1 MPADN
6 TLWVLTEVYYP
17 EEMSTG
23 YYLTSIAEHLAK
35 TRKVHVIT
43 GQPKHMARGL
53 RAPKR
58 ETHNAVEIFR
68 AWGTTL
74 DKNVMAFRLLN
85 MLTIGLSIFLHSVRH
100 FKQGDQV
107 LVVTAP
113 PSLPVTTALA
123 SLMRGASYTLLVQD
137 SYPEILV
144 AVGSAKPDSMFVRFA
159 HYVNRRVYK
168 HAAKVIV
175 MGRDMNE
182 LFQRKTEGLDMPIV
196 TIPNWADL
204 ESIEPF
210 PREDNP
216 LLKELGIEDKFVL
229 LYAGNIGHPTDVETI
244 VEAAERLKSREEIH
258 FLFIGA
264 GAKKKWL
271 DSAVAERELTNVTVL
286 DYRPRSE
293 QTLFLNACDVG
304 LVALIKGM
312 LGTAMPSRTY
322 NIMAAGKPIIALTD
336 EGSELARVIDEE
348 GIGWHVR
355 PGNAAALEEAILAAR
370 DPRTELEQMGQRAR
384 AAAEAKYS
392 LADACEAYR
401 QAIEMPKGLGST
413 RGAD

>member
-1 MPADN
+1 MSADN

-35 TRKVHVIT
+35 TRNVNVIT
-43 GQPKHMARGL
+43 GQPKHMARGV

-58 ETHNAVEIFR
+58 ETHSGVKIFR

-74 DKNVMAFRLLN
+74 DKNVMAFRLIN
-85 MLTIGLSIFLHSVRH
+85 MLTIGLSVFLYSLRH
-100 FKQGDQV
+100 FRQGDQV

-123 SLMRGASYTLLVQD
+123 ALMKGASYTLLVQD

-144 AVGSAKPDSMFVRFA
+144 AVGSAKRDSAFVRFV
-159 HYVNRRVYK
+159 HRVNRWVYK
-168 HAAKVIV
+168 HTAKIIV

-182 LFQRKTEGLDMPIV
+182 LFQKKTGGLDVPIV

-204 ESIEPF
+204 ETIDPL
-210 PREDNP
+210 PRNDNA
-216 LLKELGIEDKFVL
+216 LLKELDIEDKFVL

-244 VEAAERLKSREEIH
+244 IEAAERLCKREDIH

-264 GAKKKWL
+264 GVKKKWL
-271 DSAVAERELTNVTVL
+271 DETVAERKLDNVTVL
-286 DYRPRSE
+286 AYRPRSE
-293 QTLFLNACDVG
+293 QSVFLNACDVG

-312 LGTAMPSRTY
+312 WGTAMPSRTY
-322 NIMAAGKPIIALTD
+322 NIMAAAKPIIALTD
-336 EGSELARVIDEE
+336 EGSELARVIDED
-348 GIGWHVR
+348 GIGWHLR
-355 PGNAAALEEAILAAR
+355 PGDAEALEQAILNAYDAR
-370 DPRTELEQMGQRAR
+370 ATLAEMGLRAR
-384 AAAEAKYS
+384 TAAEAKYS
-392 LADACEAYR
+392 TTAACEAYR
-401 QAIEMPKGLGST
+401 TALELTASRPS
-413 RGAD
+413 

>member
-1 MPADN
+1 MSADN

-35 TRKVHVIT
+35 TRKVNVIT
-43 GQPKHMARGL
+43 GQPKHMARGI

-58 ETHNAVEIFR
+58 ETHNGVDIFR

-74 DKNVMAFRLLN
+74 DKNVMAFRLIN
-85 MLTIGLSIFLHSVRH
+85 MLTIGLSIFLYSLRH

-123 SLMRGASYTLLVQD
+123 ALMKGASYTLLVQD

-144 AVGSAKPDSMFVRFA
+144 AVGSAKPDSAFVSFVHR
-159 HYVNRRVYK
+159 VNRWVYK
-168 HAAKVIV
+168 HAAKIIV

-182 LFQRKTEGLDMPIV
+182 LFQKKTAGLDIPIV

-204 ESIEPF
+204 ETIEPL
-210 PREDNP
+210 PRDDNA
-216 LLKELGIEDKFVL
+216 LLKELALQDKFVL

-244 VEAAERLKSREEIH
+244 IATADRLRDREELH

-264 GAKKKWL
+264 GVKKRWL
-271 DSAVAERELTNVTVL
+271 DETVKKRELDNVTVL
-286 DYRPRSE
+286 AYRPRSE
-293 QTLFLNACDVG
+293 QTIFLNACDVG

-312 LGTAMPSRTY
+312 WGTAMPSRTY

-336 EGSELARVIDEE
+336 EGSELARVIDED
-348 GIGWHVR
+348 GIGWHLR
-355 PGNAAALEEAILAAR
+355 PGDPEALERAILGAFDARADLAA
-370 DPRTELEQMGQRAR
+370 MGKRAR
-384 AAAEAKYS
+384 TAAEAKYS
-392 LADACEAYR
+392 TAAACEAYR
-401 QAIEMPKGLGST
+401 EALELTASRPS
-413 RGAD
+413 

>member
-1 MPADN
+1 MSADN

-35 TRKVHVIT
+35 IRKVNVVT
-43 GQPKHMARGL
+43 GQPKHMARGV

-58 ETHNAVEIFR
+58 ETHNGVEIFR

-74 DKNVMAFRLLN
+74 DKNVMAFRLIN
-85 MLTIGLSIFLHSVRH
+85 MLTIGLSVFLYSLRH

-123 SLMRGASYTLLVQD
+123 ALMKGASYTLLVQD

-144 AVGSAKPDSMFVRFA
+144 AVGAAKPDSAFVRFV
-159 HYVNRRVYK
+159 HRVNRWVYK
-168 HAAKVIV
+168 HAAKIIV

-182 LFQRKTEGLDMPIV
+182 LFANKTAGLDIPIV

-204 ESIEPF
+204 ETIEPL
-210 PREDNP
+210 PRNDNA
-216 LLKELGIEDKFVL
+216 LLKELGIQGKFVL

-244 VEAAERLKSREEIH
+244 IEAAGRMREKEEIH

-264 GAKKKWL
+264 GVKKKWL
-271 DSAVAERELTNVTVL
+271 DDTVAERKLKNVTVL
-286 DYRPRSE
+286 AYRPRSE
-293 QTLFLNACDVG
+293 QTVFLNACDVG

-312 LGTAMPSRTY
+312 WGTAMPSRTY
-322 NIMAAGKPIIALTD
+322 NIMAAGKPVIALTD
-336 EGSELARVIDEE
+336 EGSELARVIDEDR
-348 GIGWHVR
+348 IGWHLR
-355 PGNAAALEEAILAAR
+355 PGDAEALEAAILAAYNAR
-370 DPRTELEQMGQRAR
+370 LDLDEMGRRAR

-392 LADACEAYR
+392 LTGACEAYR
-401 QAIEMPKGLGST
+401 RALELTGS
-413 RGAD
+413 RAS

>member
-1 MPADN
+1 MSADN

-35 TRKVHVIT
+35 TRKVNVIT

-53 RAPKR
+53 RAPKK
-58 ETHNAVEIFR
+58 ETHNGVDIFR

-85 MLTIGLSIFLHSVRH
+85 MLTIGLSVFLHSLRH
-100 FKQGDQV
+100 FRKGDQV

-123 SLMRGASYTLLVQD
+123 SLIKGASYTLLVQD

-144 AVGSAKPDSMFVRFA
+144 AVGSARADSSFVRFV
-159 HYVNRRVYK
+159 HYVNRWVYK
-168 HAAKVIV
+168 HAAKIIV

-182 LFQRKTEGLDMPIV
+182 LFQNKTEGLDLPIV

-204 ESIEPF
+204 ETVAPL
-210 PREDNP
+210 PRGDNA
-216 LLKELGIEDKFVL
+216 LLTELGIADKFVL

-244 VEAAERLKSREEIH
+244 IEAAEGLQNREDIH

-264 GAKKKWL
+264 GVKKKWL
-271 DSAVAERELTNVTVL
+271 AETAAKLSNVTVL

-293 QTLFLNACDVG
+293 QTVFLNACDVG
-304 LVALIKGM
+304 LVALVKGM
-312 LGTAMPSRTY
+312 WGTAMPSRTY
-322 NIMAAGKPIIALTD
+322 NIMAAGKPMIALTD
-336 EGSELARVIDEE
+336 EGSELARVIDED
-348 GIGWHVR
+348 GIGWHIE
-355 PGNAAALEEAILAAR
+355 PDNAGQLETAILTAYDAR
-370 DPRTELEQMGQRAR
+370 SDLADMGSRSRQ
-384 AAAEAKYS
+384 AAEEKYS
-392 LADACEAYR
+392 LALACETYR
-401 QAIEMPKGLGST
+401 RVMELPPAKNT
-413 RGAD
+413 